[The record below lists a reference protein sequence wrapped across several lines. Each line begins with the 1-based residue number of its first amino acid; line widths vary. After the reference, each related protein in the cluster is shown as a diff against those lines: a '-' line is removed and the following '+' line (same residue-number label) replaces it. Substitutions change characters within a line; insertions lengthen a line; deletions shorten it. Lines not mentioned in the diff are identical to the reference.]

1 MPLHVGKG
9 RDVSTAIAD
18 IIDYVENP
26 RKTDFGKFIYGY
38 ECDTRI
44 ADAEFLLSKRQ
55 YLNLTGRDRGADDV
69 IAYHLRQ
76 AFKPGE
82 VTPEEANQIGRE
94 LALKLTKGNHAF
106 VVCTH
111 VDKHHVHNH
120 IIINSTALDC
130 TRKFRNFWGSTWAIR
145 RMNDKLCLEHGLS
158 IVENPKPSRDHYG
171 TWLGNTKQPSFQ
183 EQLRR
188 AIDAALE
195 ERPKDFEDFLKK
207 LEAAGIEV
215 NRERKNLRLRGPGQK
230 NYTRCNTLK
239 GDYTEQAIQE
249 RIEGT
254 RTAKPRRTF
263 SQKPVPKAGL
273 LVDIE
278 AAVRAGKGPGYERWA
293 KVFNLKQLSQAVIYL
308 KEHGDM
314 SYEDLLE
321 KAAAATISFN
331 ALSAKI
337 KELESQMTANGE
349 LQKQIVNYAK
359 TRAVYVEYRKA
370 GYSKKFRAE
379 HEADILLHQA
389 AKKYFDS
396 IGITKLPSVKSLR
409 EEYAGL
415 LEQKRKAYGKSRNLS
430 GICQYPK
437 KICWMEPYIREER
450 MKLHASGEDYL
461 EAILMLQKKSGMVRS
476 VDLARHMGF
485 SKPSIS
491 HAVGVLRD
499 GGFLTVD
506 KDGFLHLTDIGREIA
521 EKIYE
526 RHRFF
531 TEQLVAAG
539 VDQETAEQDAC
550 RIEHAISEESFQK
563 LKDALRK
570 EGDDMGN

>member
-1 MPLHVGKG
+1 MATTRLMPLHIGKG

-26 RKTDFGKFIYGY
+26 QKTDFGKFIYGY
-38 ECDTRI
+38 ACDSRI
-44 ADAEFLLSKRQ
+44 ADAEFLLSKQQ

-82 VTPEEANQIGRE
+82 ATPEEANQIGRE

-195 ERPKDFEDFLKK
+195 EKPKDFEEFLKK

-215 NRERKNLRLRGPGQK
+215 NRERKNLRLRVPGQQ

-239 GDYTEQAIQE
+239 GDYTEQAIRE

-254 RTAKPRRTF
+254 RTVKSRRTF
-263 SQKPVPKAGL
+263 SPPLHCNLGISIKFCFPVGTWNPKSKTGS
-273 LVDIE
+273 
-278 AAVRAGKGPGYERWA
+278 VRKDSNCTG
-293 KVFNLKQLSQAVIYL
+293 
-308 KEHGDM
+308 
-314 SYEDLLE
+314 
-321 KAAAATISFN
+321 
-331 ALSAKI
+331 I
-337 KELESQMTANGE
+337 KC
-349 LQKQIVNYAK
+349 KC
-359 TRAVYVEYRKA
+359 
-370 GYSKKFRAE
+370 F
-379 HEADILLHQA
+379 
-389 AKKYFDS
+389 
-396 IGITKLPSVKSLR
+396 
-409 EEYAGL
+409 
-415 LEQKRKAYGKSRNLS
+415 S
-430 GICQYPK
+430 G
-437 KICWMEPYIREER
+437 
-450 MKLHASGEDYL
+450 
-461 EAILMLQKKSGMVRS
+461 
-476 VDLARHMGF
+476 F
-485 SKPSIS
+485 
-491 HAVGVLRD
+491 
-499 GGFLTVD
+499 
-506 KDGFLHLTDIGREIA
+506 
-521 EKIYE
+521 
-526 RHRFF
+526 
-531 TEQLVAAG
+531 
-539 VDQETAEQDAC
+539 
-550 RIEHAISEESFQK
+550 
-563 LKDALRK
+563 
-570 EGDDMGN
+570 

>member
-1 MPLHVGKG
+1 MATTRLMPLHVGKG

-26 RKTDFGKFIYGY
+26 QKTDFGKFIYGY

-94 LALKLTKGNHAF
+94 LALKLTKSNHAF

-171 TWLGNTKQPSFQ
+171 TWLGNTKQLSFQ

-188 AIDAALE
+188 AIDAGLE

-215 NRERKNLRLRGPGQK
+215 NRERKNLRLRVPGQK

-239 GDYTEQAIQE
+239 GDYTEQAIRE

-254 RTAKPRRTF
+254 RTVKPRRTF
-263 SQKPVPKAGL
+263 SQKPVPKVGL

-278 AAVRAGKGPGYERWA
+278 AAVRAGKGSGYERWA

-314 SYEDLLE
+314 SYEDLQE
-321 KAAAATISFN
+321 KAAAATASFN
-331 ALSAKI
+331 ALSAQI
-337 KELESQMTANGE
+337 KELESRMTANGE

-396 IGITKLPSVKSLR
+396 MGITKLPSVKSLR

-415 LEQKRKAYGKSRNLS
+415 LEQKRKSL
-430 GICQYPK
+430 C
-437 KICWMEPYIREER
+437 C
-450 MKLHASGEDYL
+450 L
-461 EAILMLQKKSGMVRS
+461 
-476 VDLARHMGF
+476 
-485 SKPSIS
+485 
-491 HAVGVLRD
+491 
-499 GGFLTVD
+499 
-506 KDGFLHLTDIGREIA
+506 
-521 EKIYE
+521 
-526 RHRFF
+526 
-531 TEQLVAAG
+531 
-539 VDQETAEQDAC
+539 
-550 RIEHAISEESFQK
+550 
-563 LKDALRK
+563 
-570 EGDDMGN
+570 